1 MIFSE
6 RSFYG
11 PYDDLAYSDAL
22 AAYGRAVGTLFLS
35 DQHGQESW
43 AENLS
48 TPPRN
53 DDGIRPGAP
62 GIPSFT
68 SYAQFPVT
76 EIAQSYV
83 ALANV
88 QVSADTDGIFR
99 RVPPVR
105 FFDGYQIPSMAL
117 AMYRAGGAGSGEL
130 SVRPGER
137 GLFLDGRRLPVDR
150 EGNLTLRFRGD
161 SGTHPTY
168 TAASVIRSQ
177 IQILSGED
185 PQISPEHFFDKYVLF
200 GFSAPG
206 LLDQRASPMSE
217 TYAGVE
223 IHATM
228 LDNLL
233 SGDFRI
239 PVPVYGGIWTA
250 VLILLVISHAFAS
263 SFAATAVSGAWKS
276 IAVYAAFFIGV
287 PALAA
292 LAWYGPV
299 AMPVVPFI
307 AVAILS
313 LGGAGIVNYATEGRQ
328 KRFIKGAFGQYLSPD
343 VINQLLKDPGRL
355 KLGGERRDITIFFS
369 DLEGFTTISEG
380 LEPEELTSLLNEY
393 LTAMAAVIKNEGGTI
408 DKYEGDAIIAF
419 WNAPLN
425 QSDHAVRGIRA
436 ALGCQEALENL
447 RPRLS
452 AMAGGKPVKMRIG
465 MNTGPAVVGNMGS
478 VDRFDYTMFGDA
490 VNLAARLEGVNKQFG
505 TYTMISEATLQAA
518 RQRGV
523 DFAAR
528 ELARV
533 EVVGKAEAVTVYE
546 PFDPEAST
554 PTALKDP
561 ALLKSFAEALA
572 AFYDGRFIEA
582 RGLFAALASRDPAA
596 AKYLAKLETLGDT
609 PPPDWAGVWVMTSK

>member
-1 MIFSE
+1 MPLLSALVILALQFSGALNDIEGRLDDVLVRLTAERGAATGQVAVVLLDQASLDWAEESMGLSWPWPRELYAALTQYLSGAGARAVGFDVIFSE
-6 RSFYG
+6 QSFYG

-22 AAYGRAVGTLFLS
+22 ASYGRAVGTLFLS
-35 DQHGQESW
+35 DQHGRANW
-43 AENLS
+43 VENVPV
-48 TPPRN
+48 PPLIGAN
-53 DDGIRPGAP
+53 IIPGAP
-62 GIPSFT
+62 GMPSST
-68 SYAQFPVT
+68 PYAQFPIT
-76 EIAQSYV
+76 EIGESYA

-88 QVSADTDGIFR
+88 QVSADADGIFR

-105 FFDGYQIPSMAL
+105 FFDKYQVPSMAL
-117 AMYRAGGAGSGEL
+117 ALYRAGGAGKGDF
-130 SVRPGER
+130 SVRPGKR
-137 GLFLDGRRLPVDR
+137 GLFLDGIKLPVDR
-150 EGNLTLRFRGD
+150 EGNLLLRFRGY

-168 TAASVIRSQ
+168 TAASLIRSQ

-185 PQISPEHFFDKYVLF
+185 PQIDPELFRDKFVLF

-233 SGDFRI
+233 SGDFRV
-239 PVPVYGGIWTA
+239 PVPGYGGIWTA
-250 VLILLVISHAFAS
+250 LLIVFILVHAFSA

-276 IAVYAAFFIGV
+276 VVVYAVFVAGV

-292 LAWYGPV
+292 LAWYGSV
-299 AMPVVPFI
+299 AMPVLPFI
-307 AVAILS
+307 GVAILS

-328 KRFIKGAFGQYLSPD
+328 KRFIKGAFSQYLSPD
-343 VINQLLKDPGRL
+343 VINQLLKDPERL
-355 KLGGERRDITIFFS
+355 KLGGERREITIFFS

-380 LEPEELTSLLNEY
+380 LEPEDLTSLLNEY

-465 MNTGPAVVGNMGS
+465 MNTGPAVVGNMG
-478 VDRFDYTMFGDA
+478 FGRPF
-490 VNLAARLEGVNKQFG
+490 RLYDV
-505 TYTMISEATLQAA
+505 
-518 RQRGV
+518 RRRG
-523 DFAAR
+523 
-528 ELARV
+528 E
-533 EVVGKAEAVTVYE
+533 
-546 PFDPEAST
+546 S
-554 PTALKDP
+554 
-561 ALLKSFAEALA
+561 
-572 AFYDGRFIEA
+572 GR
-582 RGLFAALASRDPAA
+582 
-596 AKYLAKLETLGDT
+596 
-609 PPPDWAGVWVMTSK
+609 TSGRSQ